1 MEKNIM
7 FRTVIEVV
15 GKPKEHIEKSI
26 RDYVQK
32 LKEDTTYEVLEE
44 DFAEI
49 KKQDDQELWATFA
62 ELEVKASSIQ
72 DLVAF
77 CFEYMPSIIEV
88 LEPKQIN
95 FTDSTISEFLN
106 DLQSKLHQVDM
117 VAKHVKMENDML
129 KKNMSALL
137 KNYIVVLLRQ
147 RNLTGDQL
155 NKLTGVAQDKL
166 EDFLDQLIDDGRID
180 LKEGIYFL
188 TKPTK

>member
-1 MEKNIM
+1 M